1 MSIGWRNRSISNSNA
16 ICAHIY
22 FSHFRI
28 QFLNLWISLDFSSS
42 LILGISINRWR
53 LYFRKPRLYWQFQ
66 CLGTKTVF
74 LRINVPIKRWEPQA
88 RPYIHSEA
96 AFFAL
101 ALMKLNYLAGPQI
114 FIPQEF
120 TDNLQKFSFD
130 KNKLWVAQMV
140 LANGRQ
146 KVVWPQGSVACTT

>member
-1 MSIGWRNRSISNSNA
+1 MALNEVTAAHSLNPHPCEKLSTFPHS
-16 ICAHIY
+16 HIY

-28 QFLNLWISLDFSSS
+28 QFLNFWISLDFSSS

-146 KVVWPQGSVACTT
+146 KVV

>member
-1 MSIGWRNRSISNSNA
+1 MALNEVTAAHSLNPLPCEKLSTFPHS
-16 ICAHIY
+16 HIY
-22 FSHFRI
+22 FYHFRI

-101 ALMKLNYLAGPQI
+101 ALMKLNYFAGPQ
-114 FIPQEF
+114 FFTPQEF

-146 KVVWPQGSVACTT
+146 KVV